1 MLYALDMMSSETDK
15 LPFFSS
21 AEEKE
26 AYQSAKDSMP
36 SAELLSA
43 LADLYKIMGDP
54 TRLRLLLSLEKADFC
69 ASDLAG
75 LCGMSRSAVSHQ
87 LKALKAAKLVKST
100 RSGKSMI
107 YSLDDD
113 HVHDILKVAFA
124 HVLENENLA

>member
-1 MLYALDMMSSETDK
+1 MLYALSMMTQDCALSS
-15 LPFFSS
+15 SS
-21 AEEKE
+21 VQEKE
-26 AYQSAKDSMP
+26 AYQNAKDAMP

-43 LADLYKIMGDP
+43 LADLYKVMGDP

-69 ASDLAG
+69 ASDLAD

-100 RSGKSMI
+100 RDGKSMI

-113 HVHDILKVAFA
+113 HVHDILRVAFA
-124 HVLENENLA
+124 HVMENESLQ